1 MSHVPR
7 RGCLQQVPVLR
18 PVDGAVLPPLHKRS
32 HLMFALLELAWKS
45 LVSFAGELFALSCFD
60 GTAEEV
66 GGNRNTRITRC
77 HLKSQHDATWT
88 ANTQMKKLVAVQH
101 CEEHCEKTP
110 GGSLQ
115 VLLKKHMKD
124 RGGCN
129 QRAQRLG
136 FTRADK
142 FHFDEACWY
151 KNRYR
156 REKET
161 AVQIARV
168 RRARGTTA
176 RDG

>member
-1 MSHVPR
+1 M
-7 RGCLQQVPVLR
+7 CLVEVVFKRFPFCLR

-32 HLMFALLELAWKS
+32 DLMFALLELAWKS

-66 GGNRNTRITRC
+66 GGNRNIRITRC

-115 VLLKKHMKD
+115 VLLKKHVKD
-124 RGGCN
+124 RGSCN

-142 FHFDEACWY
+142 FITSTKLA
-151 KNRYR
+151 
-156 REKET
+156 
-161 AVQIARV
+161 
-168 RRARGTTA
+168 GTKIDI
-176 RDG
+176 DGKRKQQCK